1 MEKRYKVIIAI
12 FIVFVII
19 IGISFLLVN
28 GDTKENTDQYV
39 DDTINNDVN
48 NNINSNIDDSVV
60 EEDVPIPKP
69 ESEVVPFVEQ
79 EEKPIVESSIAG

>member
-39 DDTINNDVN
+39 DDTINNGV
-48 NNINSNIDDSVV
+48 NSNIDDSVV
-60 EEDVPIPKP
+60 EEDDVPVPKK
-69 ESEVVPFVEQ
+69 ESEITPFVEQ
-79 EEKPIVESSIAG
+79 ENKTVIESSIAG